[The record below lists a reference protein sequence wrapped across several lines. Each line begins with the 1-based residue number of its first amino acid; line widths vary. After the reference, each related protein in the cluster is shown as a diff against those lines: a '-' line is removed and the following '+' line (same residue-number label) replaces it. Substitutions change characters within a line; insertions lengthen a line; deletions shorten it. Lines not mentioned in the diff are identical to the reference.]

1 MINKFLTLMMCIA
14 SIISGFSAA
23 HQVDADM
30 ENILVSASLL
40 PITSKRSANAITII
54 GSDQI
59 KNRAVVSVSDLLRDV
74 AGLAVSR
81 SGVQGSQTQIRV
93 RGGEAN
99 HLLVLIDGVEVNNP
113 SQNDEFNWGNL
124 VASDIERIEVI
135 RGPQSSMLGSDAMAG
150 VVNIITRSAD
160 QLLSTNIFS
169 EIGSFNTQNN
179 GISIGLKDGAFDMRL
194 GISDLQTDGDNISRS
209 GSEKDGYENTNLN
222 LKSGWRVSNQ
232 LNLTLAARQSDGIN
246 EFDADINFDSL
257 IDDQD
262 DLSKFLSSTK
272 RLKAD
277 YSSLDGHWQ
286 HQLSI
291 ARSTNENA
299 EFNGNIPGTA
309 TYSNKDQQR
318 LVSSLL
324 WGELNHRLSFLVER
338 EEEKFQQRG
347 VINDYGI
354 FGIYDPNQKRSR
366 DTDSMALEYRADI
379 SDKLTVAASTRYD
392 DNSEF
397 NTGNTSRIEA
407 IYQINDSLRMRSA
420 YGTAIK
426 NPTFTERFGFYT
438 NFIGNPSL
446 EPEQSSNWELGIDQ
460 QFLGGHSSISVTLFN
475 SELENEID
483 GNFVDPVTFRYT
495 SVNRAGLSKR
505 QGMELTTLNQF
516 NDAVSLNFSYTY
528 TDAVESDGN
537 DRYVDEVRR
546 PRHTGSLN
554 LSWQVKDTLHINTN
568 AQYNGSQIDVVYPAN
583 VKLADYTLINLSANY
598 KATQNLDIYIRFDNL
613 FDESYEEV
621 FSYQTLGFS
630 ANVGIRYKL

>member
-1 MINKFLTLMMCIA
+1 MNKFLTLMMCIA

-23 HQVDADM
+23 HQVDGDM

-99 HLLVLIDGVEVNNP
+99 HLLVLIDGVEANNP
-113 SQNDEFNWGNL
+113 SQSDEFNWGNL

-160 QLLSTNIFS
+160 QPLSTNIFS

-324 WGELNHRLSFLVER
+324 WSELNHRLSFLVER

-460 QFLGGHSSISVTLFN
+460 QFLGGHSSISFTLFN

-505 QGMELTTLNQF
+505 QGMELITLNQF

>member
-1 MINKFLTLMMCIA
+1 MMCIA

-23 HQVDADM
+23 HQVDGDM

-160 QLLSTNIFS
+160 QPLSTNIFS

-460 QFLGGHSSISVTLFN
+460 QFLGGHSSISFTLFN

-483 GNFVDPVTFRYT
+483 GNVVDPVTFRYT

-537 DRYVDEVRR
+537 YRYVDEVRR

-568 AQYNGSQIDVVYPAN
+568 AQHNGSQIDVVYPEN

>member
-1 MINKFLTLMMCIA
+1 MMCIA

-366 DTDSMALEYRADI
+366 DTDSIALEYRADI

-460 QFLGGHSSISVTLFN
+460 QFLGGHSSISFTLFN

-537 DRYVDEVRR
+537 NRYVDEVRR

-568 AQYNGSQIDVVYPAN
+568 AQHNGSQIDVVYPEN

>member
-1 MINKFLTLMMCIA
+1 MMCIA

-160 QLLSTNIFS
+160 QPLSTNIFS

-262 DLSKFLSSTK
+262 GLSTFHTTTK
-272 RLKAD
+272 RFKAD
-277 YSSLDGHWQ
+277 YSSHDGHWQ

-291 ARSTNENA
+291 ARSTNKNA

-460 QFLGGHSSISVTLFN
+460 QFLGGHSSISFTLFN

-537 DRYVDEVRR
+537 YRYVDEVRR

-568 AQYNGSQIDVVYPAN
+568 AQHNGSQIDVVYPEN

-630 ANVGIRYKL
+630 ANIGIRYKL

>member
-1 MINKFLTLMMCIA
+1 MNKFLTLMMCIA

-23 HQVDADM
+23 HQVDGDM

-160 QLLSTNIFS
+160 QPLSTNIFS

-460 QFLGGHSSISVTLFN
+460 QFLGGHSSISFTLFN

-505 QGMELTTLNQF
+505 QGMELITLNQF

>member
-1 MINKFLTLMMCIA
+1 MMCIA

-23 HQVDADM
+23 HQVDGDM

-160 QLLSTNIFS
+160 QPLSTNIFS

-257 IDDQD
+257 IDDKD
-262 DLSKFLSSTK
+262 GLSKFHSTTK
-272 RLKAD
+272 RFKAD

-324 WGELNHRLSFLVER
+324 WSELNHRLSFLVER

-460 QFLGGHSSISVTLFN
+460 QFLGGHSSISFTLFN

-505 QGMELTTLNQF
+505 QGMELITLNQF

>member
-1 MINKFLTLMMCIA
+1 MNKFLTLMMCIA

-99 HLLVLIDGVEVNNP
+99 HLLVLIDGVEVNNL

-160 QLLSTNIFS
+160 QPLSTNIFS

-460 QFLGGHSSISVTLFN
+460 QFLGGHSSISFTLFN

-568 AQYNGSQIDVVYPAN
+568 AQHNGSQIDVVYPEN

>member
-1 MINKFLTLMMCIA
+1 MMCIA

-160 QLLSTNIFS
+160 QPLSTNIFS

-460 QFLGGHSSISVTLFN
+460 QFLGGHSSISFTLFN

-537 DRYVDEVRR
+537 YRYVDEVRR

-568 AQYNGSQIDVVYPAN
+568 AQHNGSQIDVVYPEN

-630 ANVGIRYKL
+630 ANIGIRYKL

>member
-1 MINKFLTLMMCIA
+1 MNKFLTLMMCIA

-160 QLLSTNIFS
+160 QPLSTNIFS

-460 QFLGGHSSISVTLFN
+460 QFLGGHSSISFTLFN
-475 SELENEID
+475 SELEREID
-483 GNFVDPVTFRYT
+483 GNFMDPVTFRYT

-568 AQYNGSQIDVVYPAN
+568 AQHNGSQIDVVYPEN

-630 ANVGIRYKL
+630 ANIGIRYKL

>member
-1 MINKFLTLMMCIA
+1 
-14 SIISGFSAA
+14 
-23 HQVDADM
+23 
-30 ENILVSASLL
+30 
-40 PITSKRSANAITII
+40 
-54 GSDQI
+54 
-59 KNRAVVSVSDLLRDV
+59 
-74 AGLAVSR
+74 
-81 SGVQGSQTQIRV
+81 V

-160 QLLSTNIFS
+160 QPLSTNIFS

-324 WGELNHRLSFLVER
+324 WSELNHRLSFLVER

-460 QFLGGHSSISVTLFN
+460 QFLEGRSSASVTLFN
-475 SELENEID
+475 SELERAID
-483 GNFVDPVTFRYT
+483 GNFMDPVTFRYT

>member
-1 MINKFLTLMMCIA
+1 MLQAWQLVE
-14 SIISGFSAA
+14 AA
-23 HQVDADM
+23 FKALKHKL
-30 ENILVSASLL
+30 EC
-40 PITSKRSANAITII
+40 
-54 GSDQI
+54 G
-59 KNRAVVSVSDLLRDV
+59 
-74 AGLAVSR
+74 
-81 SGVQGSQTQIRV
+81 
-93 RGGEAN
+93 GGEAN
-99 HLLVLIDGVEVNNP
+99 HLLVLIDGVEANNP
-113 SQNDEFNWGNL
+113 SQSDEFNWGNL
-124 VASDIERIEVI
+124 VTSDIERIEVI
-135 RGPQSSMLGSDAMAG
+135 RGPQSSLLGSDAMAG

-160 QLLSTNIFS
+160 QPLSTKIFS
-169 EIGSFNTQNN
+169 ETGSFNTQNN

-232 LNLTLAARQSDGIN
+232 LNLTFAARQSDGIN
-246 EFDADINFDSL
+246 EYDADINFDSL

-262 DLSKFLSSTK
+262 GLSKFHTTTK
-272 RLKAD
+272 RFKAD
-277 YSSLDGHWQ
+277 YSSLDGRWQ

-291 ARSTNENA
+291 ARSENENA
-299 EFNGNIPGTA
+299 EFNGNIPGRA
-309 TYSNKDQQR
+309 TDSNKDQQR
-318 LVSSLL
+318 LVSSFL

-338 EEEKFQQRG
+338 EEEKFQQQG

-366 DTDSMALEYRADI
+366 NTDSIALEYRADI
-379 SDKLTVAASTRYD
+379 SNKLTVAASTRHD
-392 DNSEF
+392 DSPEF
-397 NTGNTSRIEA
+397 NAGNTLRVEA
-407 IYQINDSLRMRSA
+407 IYQMNDSLRMRSA

-460 QFLGGHSSISVTLFN
+460 EFLEGRSSVSVTLFN
-475 SELENEID
+475 SELEHEID
-483 GNFVDPVTFRYT
+483 GNFMDPVTFRYT

-516 NDAVSLNFSYTY
+516 NDAVLLNFSYTY

>member
-1 MINKFLTLMMCIA
+1 MNKFLTLMMCIA

-23 HQVDADM
+23 HQVDGDM

-460 QFLGGHSSISVTLFN
+460 QFLGGHSSISFTLFN

-568 AQYNGSQIDVVYPAN
+568 AQHNGSQIDVVYPEN

>member
-1 MINKFLTLMMCIA
+1 MMCIA

-23 HQVDADM
+23 HQVDGDM

-160 QLLSTNIFS
+160 QPLSTNIFS

-324 WGELNHRLSFLVER
+324 WSELNHRLSFLVER

-460 QFLGGHSSISVTLFN
+460 QFLGGHSSISFTLFN

-505 QGMELTTLNQF
+505 QGLELITLNQF

>member
-1 MINKFLTLMMCIA
+1 MNKFLTLMMCIA

-23 HQVDADM
+23 HQVDGDM

-160 QLLSTNIFS
+160 QPLSTNIFS

-324 WGELNHRLSFLVER
+324 WSELNHRLSFLVER

-460 QFLGGHSSISVTLFN
+460 QFLGGHSSISFTLFN

-505 QGMELTTLNQF
+505 QGMELITLNQF

-568 AQYNGSQIDVVYPAN
+568 AQHNGSQIDVVYPEN

-630 ANVGIRYKL
+630 ANIGIRYKL

>member
-1 MINKFLTLMMCIA
+1 MMCIA

-160 QLLSTNIFS
+160 QPLSTNIFS

-460 QFLGGHSSISVTLFN
+460 QFLGGHSSISFTLFN

-537 DRYVDEVRR
+537 YRYVDEVRR

-568 AQYNGSQIDVVYPAN
+568 AQHNGSQIDVVYPEN